1 MKRPLLHTMARQ
13 AVPPGQEFVFRTDPD
28 TDVGRAR
35 TINEFAELVE
45 GVDDD
50 AIEYHLRQ
58 DLNDFAVWAAYSLD
72 NKALSKRMG
81 NAKRAR
87 TPTTKRKRILTAL
100 KGPAKRR

>member
-1 MKRPLLHTMARQ
+1 MARQ
-13 AVPPGQEFVFRTDPD
+13 AVPPGQEFVFRTDPA

-35 TINEFAELVE
+35 TVNEFTELVE

-50 AIEYHLRQ
+50 AIEYHLRN
-58 DLNDFAVWAAYSLD
+58 DINDFAVWAAYSLD
-72 NKALSKRMG
+72 NKALAKRMG

-100 KGPAKRR
+100 KGPTKRT